1 MKKLKLLILG
11 TSFFATT
18 CLAVDG
24 FEVHKKYCSSCHL
37 SEITME
43 KLQKIESMV
52 KAGKKP
58 PIKAPP
64 FPEVSARI
72 KYFYPSKED
81 FIKFVVDYITNP
93 SAEKAKCL
101 PMALQK
107 FGVMPPIGKVMTDEE
122 KLAVA
127 NWLYDNYNTKWEDLP
142 VGKKGQGQCKHKH
155 NHEHMH
161 KHMHEHR
168 GE

>member
-1 MKKLKLLILG
+1 
-11 TSFFATT
+11 
-18 CLAVDG
+18 
-24 FEVHKKYCSSCHL
+24 
-37 SEITME
+37 
-43 KLQKIESMV
+43 
-52 KAGKKP
+52 
-58 PIKAPP
+58 
-64 FPEVSARI
+64 
-72 KYFYPSKED
+72 
-81 FIKFVVDYITNP
+81 
-93 SAEKAKCL
+93 
-101 PMALQK
+101 MALQK